1 MFFFCLRTCMLYC
14 THMTWKQPSR
24 RHWRNILR
32 AAYAKG
38 ICSLSHTAGSI
49 CQRHLQPILETW
61 HSYLCVMFGSRPLT
75 LRHLHGSVI
84 IVLHENQRTTKR
96 QFLHQCTCSLLLASM
111 SEYMGSASQGFAF
124 ASHHSVFG
132 HISSQ
137 LDDCIQSTLQHAT
150 MHQRACADP
159 TVRPYSR
166 FHIMSKQFLFLI
178 IFNMSRKFSSF

>member
-1 MFFFCLRTCMLYC
+1 MAQSF
-14 THMTWKQPSR
+14 
-24 RHWRNILR
+24 
-32 AAYAKG
+32 
-38 ICSLSHTAGSI
+38 
-49 CQRHLQPILETW
+49 
-61 HSYLCVMFGSRPLT
+61 LCVMFGSRPLT

-150 MHQRACADP
+150 MHQRACSDP
-159 TVRPYSR
+159 TVGPYSR
-166 FHIMSKQFLFLI
+166 FHT
-178 IFNMSRKFSSF
+178 NFSFFPNFPNYAATFSCSAKMTTFPKAVTDL